1 MPRVRKPSAPPVVS
15 PSLTDEQVCARLDT
29 DAAGLRALLRDY
41 SLVRGSDGRITE
53 YAVTAYERWRDQ
65 RKAAP

>member
-1 MPRVRKPSAPPVVS
+1 MPRKPAPPPVVS
-15 PSLTDEQVCARLDT
+15 PSLADDEVCARLDV
-29 DAAGLRALLRDY
+29 DAAGLRALIRDY

-53 YAVTAYERWRDQ
+53 YAVAAYERWRDQ